1 MEKLSS
7 VLFGKKLNYTLSVVW
22 LFLIVE
28 SWFPRFGTTTKNH
41 FKPIWTLEVD
51 EYGNN
56 WLNDRYNLFP
66 STDIFIYSNALITT
80 LMAVIFIL
88 QAFTRIKTYFGNSFE
103 KVFLYLVG
111 LMAVTGG
118 WYRVDDYDT
127 DVLVNILKQFIF
139 GLYLGLNNGSNDQV
153 FVFFFSLTFWLVIL
167 RIVVKRRQ
175 RIN

>member
-1 MEKLSS
+1 MKKLSDII
-7 VLFGKKLNYTLSVVW
+7 FGKKLNYLLSAVW
-22 LFLIVE
+22 VFLIVQT
-28 SWFPRFGTTTKNH
+28 WFPFLGEPANTRFH
-41 FKPIWTLEVD
+41 PIWRYSKD

-139 GLYLGLNNGSNDQV
+139 GVYLGLKNGNDRV
-153 FVFFFSLTFWLVIL
+153 CIFFFSLTFWLVIL
-167 RIVVKRRQ
+167 RIVVKSRQ
-175 RIN
+175 RTN